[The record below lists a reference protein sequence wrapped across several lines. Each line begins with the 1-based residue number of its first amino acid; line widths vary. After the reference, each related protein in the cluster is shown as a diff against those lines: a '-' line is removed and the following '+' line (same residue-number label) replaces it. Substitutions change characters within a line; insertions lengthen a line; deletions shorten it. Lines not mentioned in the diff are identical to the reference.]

1 MRKEV
6 TFEDSGSIG
15 YTPVAVYYDDNNVE
29 FDRVKI
35 TIDSDISMFSAEDLQ
50 ELAGMSKQKL
60 IDDLDNI
67 FNSDTESVYG
77 NPDVVFKKHK
87 NNYLNILRLKRAFN
101 TNIEET
107 W

>member
-6 TFEDSGSIG
+6 TFEDKGALG
-15 YTPVAVYYDDNNVE
+15 YSPVVVYYDDNNVE
-29 FDRVKI
+29 FDRVQI
-35 TIDSDISMFSAEDLQ
+35 NLDSDLNMFSTEDLQ
-50 ELAGMSKQKL
+50 ELAAISKQKL
-60 IDDLDNI
+60 IEDLDNI
-67 FNSDTESVYG
+67 FNTDLEFMYG

-101 TNIEET
+101 QDIEET